1 MLIAFFT
8 VLFTHDPCKDPPEL
22 GLVFGSVGFAAP
34 AFIASS
40 KIKTGGTG
48 QV

>member
-1 MLIAFFT
+1 MVIAFFA
-8 VLFTHDPCKDPPEL
+8 VLFTHDLCKEPPEL
-22 GLVFGSVGFAAP
+22 GLVLGSVGFAAP

-40 KIKTGGTG
+40 KIEACGTG